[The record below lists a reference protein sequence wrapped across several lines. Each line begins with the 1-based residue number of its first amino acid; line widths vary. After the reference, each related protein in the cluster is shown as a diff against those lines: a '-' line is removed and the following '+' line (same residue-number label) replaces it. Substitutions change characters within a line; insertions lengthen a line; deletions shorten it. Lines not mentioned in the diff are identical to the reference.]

1 MSIWSPS
8 LMVELVTF
16 WARTLLWWWVNLT
29 RKSSKILDQLFQ
41 YFKIKFGFDAVLW
54 DWQLEKI
61 ENIFIKENLEIHS
74 TKLNLTQ
81 KMNQSWQAVGGVD
94 KSMGGFMAPHEEF
107 LRNIERYRFNRLLDI
122 GRYIRLRNM
131 TSCRENSY
139 PREISTVSL
148 AIQGRHWWPQATTC
162 LPRPSR
168 VSCQTVEGRNL
179 L

>member
-1 MSIWSPS
+1 
-8 LMVELVTF
+8 MVEPVTF
-16 WARTLLWWWVNLT
+16 WAPTLLWWWVNLT
-29 RKSSKILDQLFQ
+29 RTSSKISDQLFQ

-61 ENIFIKENLEIHS
+61 EKIFKRENFEIYS
-74 TKLNLTQ
+74 TKINLTQ

-122 GRYIRLRNM
+122 GRYIRLRNV
-131 TSCRENSY
+131 TSFRENFK
-139 PREISTVSL
+139 PRKVSTVSL
-148 AIQGRHWWPQATTC
+148 VIQGHHWWPQATTC

-168 VSCQTVEGRNL
+168 VSCQTVEGRNIL
-179 L
+179 

>member
-1 MSIWSPS
+1 MEGSLNSINVYWELINWTLHLLILCHVIIYVKCHEMSIWSPS

-29 RKSSKILDQLFQ
+29 RKSSKISDQLFQ
-41 YFKIKFGFDAVLW
+41 YFKIKFGFDAVMW

-61 ENIFIKENLEIHS
+61 EKIFKKENLEIHS
-74 TKLNLTQ
+74 TKINLTQ

-122 GRYIRLRNM
+122 GRYIRLRNV
-131 TSCRENSY
+131 T
-139 PREISTVSL
+139 P
-148 AIQGRHWWPQATTC
+148 
-162 LPRPSR
+162 
-168 VSCQTVEGRNL
+168 
-179 L
+179 